1 MKQVGPACLLCLLLF
16 VSAGVHAGGIHMNVN
31 QSAEW
36 CKTLNRLASTDPDA
50 TYYNPAG
57 TAFMGQG
64 LYTYMSNQVTYQPVR
79 IETTR
84 SAGLGLSRRSYHGEK
99 NSWYFLNGYMVLKY
113 GSLALSGGGIGF
125 GSGGTADFPRGL
137 QELDIL
143 PGAPYGLGSAI
154 NNLYGRF
161 GLGGPVGNP
170 TVPAI
175 SRIKGGFTIYSV
187 QVNAAYE
194 IIKDRLAL
202 SLGFRFY
209 LGEATYD
216 AKLFTPGPG
225 AAYGGYIPMGSDLHS
240 HRQGVSLGL
249 VTGISA
255 RPISGLI
262 IGIRGEWN
270 SPFSLDTKS
279 HDDKIFM
286 LLDYRF
292 KNNRRMESQLPAGL
306 GAGVAYTRSGLRVST
321 SFTYYFNQYAQ
332 MKGRERGYTGGIDAG
347 VGFDYTIVPLLL
359 NIGTGYLFSYT
370 GARPSAQSQ
379 LDDGLDS
386 HSVSLGFSLFV
397 GGGMH
402 LTIAEVYTYYI
413 PANVNRG
420 QSNILRLLPAVI
432 HRQSFNT
439 AVGLTSAFSFK

>member
-1 MKQVGPACLLCLLLF
+1 MKLLVPACLLCVLVF
-16 VSAGVHAGGIHMNVN
+16 VSSGTYAGGINMNVN

-57 TAFMGQG
+57 TAFMRQG
-64 LYTYMSNQVTYQPVR
+64 FYTYMSDQVIYQPVR
-79 IETTR
+79 IDTKR
-84 SAGLGLSRRSYHGEK
+84 SADLGLSRRSYYGEI
-99 NSWYFLNGYMVLKY
+99 NSWYFLSGYMVLKF

-125 GSGGTADFPRGL
+125 GSGGAANYPRGL
-137 QELDIL
+137 QELDVL
-143 PGAPYGLGSAI
+143 PSAPYGLGPII
-154 NNLYGRF
+154 NALYGRF

-175 SRIKGGFTIYSV
+175 SRFKGSFTIYSV

-194 IIKDRLAL
+194 IIKDRLSL
-202 SLGFRFY
+202 SLGIRFY

-225 AAYGGYIPMGSDLHS
+225 AAYGGYIPLGSDLHA
-240 HRQGVSLGL
+240 HQQGISAGI

-255 RPISGLI
+255 KPLEGLI
-262 IGIRGEWN
+262 LGIKGEWN
-270 SPFSLDTKS
+270 SPFRLDTKS
-279 HDDKIFM
+279 HDDKIFL

-292 KNNRRMESQLPAGL
+292 KNNRRMEAQLPGNL
-306 GAGVAYTRSGLRVST
+306 GAGAAYKIASMRISA
-321 SFTYYFNQYAQ
+321 SFTYSFNQYAQ
-332 MKGRERGYTGGIDAG
+332 MKGREKGYTGGIDAG
-347 VGFDYTIVPLLL
+347 IGFDYTIEPIML
-359 NIGTGYLFSYT
+359 NIGTGYLYSNT
-370 GARPSAQSQ
+370 GARPTAQSQ
-379 LDDGLDS
+379 LDDGLNS

-397 GGGMH
+397 GRGMQ
-402 LTIAEVYTYYI
+402 LTIAEVYTYYV

-420 QSNILRLLPAVI
+420 QSNILKLLPAVV

-439 AVGLTSAFSFK
+439 AVGLTSMFTF